1 MPVFKVIPVVLVL
14 FLIRKERREKEREK
28 KKAIPVA
35 IIRSHSESQKEP
47 TKDPLH
53 TDGTLQKGNQGHGSQ
68 RNYQSAEMQGSTSLF
83 FLSLPGE

>member
-14 FLIRKERREKEREK
+14 FLIRKERKREE

-35 IIRSHSESQKEP
+35 IKRSHSESQKEP

-68 RNYQSAEMQGSTSLF
+68 RNYQSAEMQGSTF
-83 FLSLPGE
+83 FFSLPRG